1 MCTGFSRVA
10 GILLELGPPCAL
22 DLSMVLVCL
31 ASRVCV
37 LHVVNQLEKKER
49 ELESQFRINAA
60 QAGEI
65 DAQAAEIELR
75 RTEVFD
81 LKR

>member
-1 MCTGFSRVA
+1 M
-10 GILLELGPPCAL
+10 AL
-22 DLSMVLVCL
+22 N
-31 ASRVCV
+31 
-37 LHVVNQLEKKER
+37 VVDQLEKRAR
-49 ELESQFRINAA
+49 ELVSQSRINAA

-75 RTEVFD
+75 RTEVLD